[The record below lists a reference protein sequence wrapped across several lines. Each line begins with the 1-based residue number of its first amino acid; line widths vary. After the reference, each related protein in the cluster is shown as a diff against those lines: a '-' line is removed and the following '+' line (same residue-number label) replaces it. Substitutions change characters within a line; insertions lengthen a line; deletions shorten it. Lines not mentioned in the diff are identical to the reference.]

1 MLAIDSNQVRIVEL
15 EAEIRHLHA
24 QQEKIT
30 AELKIKFTPKKI
42 VHTLNKCW
50 LLLDKLEKTTRLLL
64 NWRRKLERK
73 KKQLK
78 CSYRKSYEKSNSQGK
93 K

>member
-1 MLAIDSNQVRIVEL
+1 MLAIDSNQVKIIEL
-15 EAEIRHLHA
+15 EAEIKYLHT

-30 AELKIKFTPKKI
+30 AELKVKFTPRKV
-42 VHTLNKCW
+42 VHTLNKCRS
-50 LLLDKLEKTTRLLL
+50 LLDKLEKTTRLLL
-64 NWRRKLERK
+64 NWRKKLERK

-78 CSYRKSYEKSNSQGK
+78 RSYRKSYKKSNSQGK